1 MFRSYFILNRLA
13 VELNQKL
20 KEYQIERAFSFE
32 KEKLVLILTKDN
44 EGLSL
49 ELSVNSGLPYIRLIK
64 KSFIPRKNLVD
75 FFTASLPAKIE
86 NVGISDKDRIVRF
99 LFNKGAIYFTIRG
112 KYTNIF
118 LITDDII
125 ESFKKADEIIK
136 NNFREE
142 ITQTNFISNFNDI
155 KIKNTHVEPVQLRKK
170 YPFIGKEIVNEA
182 KLRDKTNS
190 ERISSSFLTDVINE
204 IRNRKPAVFIDE
216 DSKEVNLGVESLKIF
231 SFTKKEMFAD
241 LSDAIDFFLIKK
253 FTFGT
258 ISAKR
263 KIIEKYL
270 DRELQKTS
278 NKLNHINLKI
288 QEGSK
293 EEEYSRV
300 ANTLLV
306 NINKIKKGMN
316 KIELEDF
323 YNEGKSTIIKLDPK
337 LSPQKNVNWYFEKA
351 KNEKKSLTKSLQLA
365 KETSKKF
372 NALEKTKEKIEK
384 AATIKDYNSIM
395 KELKIKNETK
405 KSQENDIKSKFRQ
418 YLLEK
423 KYRVYVGKDSKSN
436 DLLTLKFAKQ
446 NDYWFHARAVS
457 GSHVV
462 LKNDNP
468 KEGMPKNILKLA
480 ASIAAYHSKAK
491 TAGMVPVSYTQKKY
505 VVKKKGMEAGKVALL
520 KEEILIVKPEINEKC
535 EYLND

>member
-1 MFRSYFILNRLA
+1 MA

-118 LITDDII
+118 LITDHII

-190 ERISSSFLTDVINE
+190 ERISSSILTDVINE

-263 KIIEKYL
+263 KIIERYL

-306 NINKIKKGMN
+306 NINEIKKGMN

-395 KELKIKNETK
+395 KELKIKNETR
-405 KSQENDIKSKFRQ
+405 KSQKNDIKSKFRQ

>member
-190 ERISSSFLTDVINE
+190 ERISSSILTDVINE

-395 KELKIKNETK
+395 KELKIKNETR

>member
-99 LFNKGAIYFTIRG
+99 LFDKGAIYFTIRG

-190 ERISSSFLTDVINE
+190 ERISSSILTDVINE

>member
-99 LFNKGAIYFTIRG
+99 LFDKGAIYFTIRG

-190 ERISSSFLTDVINE
+190 ERISSSILTDVINE

-395 KELKIKNETK
+395 KELKIKNETR

>member
-1 MFRSYFILNRLA
+1 
-13 VELNQKL
+13 
-20 KEYQIERAFSFE
+20 
-32 KEKLVLILTKDN
+32 
-44 EGLSL
+44 
-49 ELSVNSGLPYIRLIK
+49 
-64 KSFIPRKNLVD
+64 
-75 FFTASLPAKIE
+75 
-86 NVGISDKDRIVRF
+86 
-99 LFNKGAIYFTIRG
+99 
-112 KYTNIF
+112 
-118 LITDDII
+118 
-125 ESFKKADEIIK
+125 
-136 NNFREE
+136 
-142 ITQTNFISNFNDI
+142 
-155 KIKNTHVEPVQLRKK
+155 LRKE

-182 KLRDKTNS
+182 KIRDKTNS
-190 ERISSSFLTDVINE
+190 GRISSSILTDVINE
-204 IRNRKPAVFIDE
+204 IRNRMPVVFVDK
-216 DSKEVNLGVESLKIF
+216 DSKEANLGVESLRIF
-231 SFTKKEMFAD
+231 PFTKKETFID

-253 FTFGT
+253 FTFDT

-270 DRELQKTS
+270 DRELQKIS
-278 NKLNHINLKI
+278 NKLNYINLKV
-288 QEGSK
+288 QKGSK
-293 EEEYSRV
+293 DEEYNRV

-323 YNEGKSTIIKLDPK
+323 YNEGKSTMIKLDSK
-337 LSPQKNVNWYFEKA
+337 LSPQKNINRYFEKA
-351 KNEKKSLTKSLQLA
+351 RNEKKSITKSLQLA
-365 KETSKKF
+365 EEISKKF
-372 NALEKTKEKIEK
+372 DALKKIKEKLAK
-384 AATIKDYNSIM
+384 AATVKDYNSIM
-395 KELKIKNETK
+395 KELKIKSETR
-405 KSQENDIKSKFRQ
+405 KSQVNDIKSKFRQ

-423 KYRVYVGKDSKSN
+423 KYNVYVGKDSKSN

-505 VVKKKGMEAGKVALL
+505 VVKKKGMEAGKVSLL
-520 KEEILIVKPEINEKC
+520 KEEVLIVKPEINEKC

>member
-190 ERISSSFLTDVINE
+190 ERISSSILTDVINE

>member
-118 LITDDII
+118 LITDHII

-190 ERISSSFLTDVINE
+190 ERISSSILTDVINE

-395 KELKIKNETK
+395 KELKIKNETR

>member
-190 ERISSSFLTDVINE
+190 ERISSSILTDVINE

-263 KIIEKYL
+263 KIIERYL

-395 KELKIKNETK
+395 KELKIKNETR

>member
-99 LFNKGAIYFTIRG
+99 LFDKGAIYFTIRG

-190 ERISSSFLTDVINE
+190 ERISSSILTDVINE

-263 KIIEKYL
+263 KIIERYL

-395 KELKIKNETK
+395 KELKIKNETR

>member
-1 MFRSYFILNRLA
+1 
-13 VELNQKL
+13 
-20 KEYQIERAFSFE
+20 
-32 KEKLVLILTKDN
+32 
-44 EGLSL
+44 
-49 ELSVNSGLPYIRLIK
+49 
-64 KSFIPRKNLVD
+64 
-75 FFTASLPAKIE
+75 
-86 NVGISDKDRIVRF
+86 
-99 LFNKGAIYFTIRG
+99 
-112 KYTNIF
+112 
-118 LITDDII
+118 
-125 ESFKKADEIIK
+125 
-136 NNFREE
+136 
-142 ITQTNFISNFNDI
+142 
-155 KIKNTHVEPVQLRKK
+155 
-170 YPFIGKEIVNEA
+170 
-182 KLRDKTNS
+182 
-190 ERISSSFLTDVINE
+190 
-204 IRNRKPAVFIDE
+204 
-216 DSKEVNLGVESLKIF
+216 
-231 SFTKKEMFAD
+231 
-241 LSDAIDFFLIKK
+241 
-253 FTFGT
+253 
-258 ISAKR
+258 
-263 KIIEKYL
+263 
-270 DRELQKTS
+270 
-278 NKLNHINLKI
+278 
-288 QEGSK
+288 
-293 EEEYSRV
+293 
-300 ANTLLV
+300 
-306 NINKIKKGMN
+306 MN

-395 KELKIKNETK
+395 KELKIKNETR
-405 KSQENDIKSKFRQ
+405 KSQE
-418 YLLEK
+418 

>member
-99 LFNKGAIYFTIRG
+99 LFNIGAIYFTIRG

-384 AATIKDYNSIM
+384 AATIKDYNAIM
-395 KELKIKNETK
+395 KELKIKNETR

>member
-99 LFNKGAIYFTIRG
+99 LFDKGAIYFTIRG

-190 ERISSSFLTDVINE
+190 ERISSSILTDVINE

-253 FTFGT
+253 FIFGT

-395 KELKIKNETK
+395 KELKIKNETR